1 MHRDGSRQLRH
12 ATETPGLDAL
22 LRDVGEET
30 PDEAHPKTRG
40 RDEVYVEPGAT
51 LQPGHQ
57 RAGMACGPGRGGPEG
72 RQGLLRIA
80 RHSRFARGPK
90 GLAGSSTIETTFILE
105 AWSTAIAIAKSEDS

>member
-22 LRDVGEET
+22 LRDVCEET
-30 PDEAHPKTRG
+30 PDKAHPKTRG

-51 LQPGHQ
+51 LQPSHQ
-57 RAGMACGPGRGGPEG
+57 RAGRAWGTGQVGPEG
-72 RQGLLRIA
+72 WHGLLRVV

-90 GLAGSSTIETTFILE
+90 GLAGRSTIESTFILE
-105 AWSTAIAIAKSEDS
+105 AWSTAIATAQSEDS